1 MWVITFVIV
10 YVLMNSEKAFH
21 EFHKMLLIPQH
32 LVSALVGGGDNA
44 ANQLNKAFIMSYK
57 ALFDS
62 IEFGRNEI
70 YDKMG
75 TVMQALGVADSV
87 AWYGS
92 RIGMWIYL
100 FVLVFFAILIIAII
114 VVQIYSKILSCIYL
128 IFLPIMIPLLLI
140 SKTRGIFFA
149 WVKSYIGITLYLP
162 LSMIPVN
169 IMISINKLM
178 TQNGGE
184 LWHNTTYY
192 TFLMITFIVISF
204 GLLSKIPTW
213 LNELLGVAGQGVGA
227 GGALGMLKTAGMG
240 LGAAA
245 IGYGKSIAN
254 SISNRKSLAGK
265 IGAAAANVL
274 TGGMAGGAYS
284 AAKGVGGLIKNGFK
298 TTGKHFS
305 GKIK

>member
-44 ANQLNKAFIMSYK
+44 ANQLNKAFIMPYK

-114 VVQIYSKILSCIYL
+114 VVQIYSKFLSCIYL

-162 LSMIPVN
+162 LSMIPVS

-227 GGALGMLKTAGMG
+227 GGAIGMLKSAGMAYG
-240 LGAAA
+240 ALGKNIAGNILNSKSATGA
-245 IGYGKSIAN
+245 IG
-254 SISNRKSLAGK
+254 RTL
-265 IGAAAANVL
+265 ANVA
-274 TGGMAGGAYS
+274 TGGMYAPIAS
-284 AAKGVGGLIKNGFK
+284 AANAIKKGGFTAIGKAYRALTRKK
-298 TTGKHFS
+298 T
-305 GKIK
+305 